1 MFNHFSRYLKL
12 IRAVPLHVM
21 AQDLG
26 IDAGLLSKYE
36 NGSRIPDLDLVVIF
50 AHYHDVNARELCVFW
65 MRERIKRSIAGY
77 ELLALEALP
86 FCSKDLDAYLIGRK
100 TGLEHKLIRKL
111 HIQAPLTYD
120 PTQVV
125 NLIRFQYRRHGVINH

>member
-36 NGSRIPDLDLVVIF
+36 NGSRIPDLDLVIIF
-50 AHYHDVNARELCVFW
+50 APYHDVNAR
-65 MRERIKRSIAGY
+65 Y

-125 NLIRFQYRRHGVINH
+125 NLLRFQYRRHGTFNH

>member
-1 MFNHFSRYLKL
+1 MT
-12 IRAVPLHVM
+12 RAVAIVSGGMDSVVLAHM
-21 AQDLG
+21 LKAEGYDL
-26 IDAGLLSKYE
+26 
-36 NGSRIPDLDLVVIF
+36 NLVSFDYGQRHRKELQF
-50 AHYHDVNARELCVFW
+50 AEDCA
-65 MRERIKRSIAGY
+65 
-77 ELLALEALP
+77 
-86 FCSKDLDAYLIGRK
+86 KDLDAYLIGRK